1 MNQINIYKSVAM
13 LNKAID
19 ELDGM
24 KNGWDVVEC
33 HMEDPHLSVEILS
46 LIKLSKKIAD
56 KFPNDEAEKME
67 KRFYSHLYNVDYT

>member
-1 MNQINIYKSVAM
+1 MNQMNIYKSVAM
-13 LNKAID
+13 LNKAIE

-33 HMEDPHLSVEILS
+33 HMEDPHLSVEILA
-46 LIKLSKKIAD
+46 LIHLSKKIAD
-56 KFPNDEAEKME
+56 KFPNDDYEKME